1 MNFSWKRNL
10 VVLWIGSFLVSM
22 AYSVSIPFLSIFLH
36 DQLGIESHLEIWT
49 GFIFAITFLCS
60 SLIAPFWGSLAD
72 KYGRRP
78 MMLRAGIC
86 LSLAYFTYFM
96 VQTPLQ
102 LTGAR
107 AMEGLLAG
115 YIPSAIALVA
125 TNTPEEK
132 VGYALG
138 LMSTSNAAASVI
150 GPLVGGLVSH
160 WLGNRNTFFLAG
172 ILVLIA
178 FFIALFWV
186 KEPNFRKSAEKRSS
200 VMQDLKTALSN
211 RKLILMLLM
220 VFVTSTSVMVIEPL
234 LTVYV
239 IQLGS
244 SQGTA
249 SLSSG
254 IIFSAVGIATLIAAP
269 YWGKMGSR
277 IGYNKVLF
285 YGLLG
290 GGIGNLLQIAFH
302 SVAGFGILRFVY
314 GLFFAAVFPALNT
327 AIAQATVPEFRGR
340 AFSLNQMAN
349 QLGLLIGPLLGG
361 LLANVLSIPV
371 VFLINGTL
379 LLGIACFVKI
389 SEGASRRVSDQ
400 RTHQLPE

>member
-1 MNFSWKRNL
+1 
-10 VVLWIGSFLVSM
+10 
-22 AYSVSIPFLSIFLH
+22 
-36 DQLGIESHLEIWT
+36 
-49 GFIFAITFLCS
+49 
-60 SLIAPFWGSLAD
+60 
-72 KYGRRP
+72 
-78 MMLRAGIC
+78 
-86 LSLAYFTYFM
+86 
-96 VQTPLQ
+96 
-102 LTGAR
+102 
-107 AMEGLLAG
+107 
-115 YIPSAIALVA
+115 
-125 TNTPEEK
+125 
-132 VGYALG
+132 
-138 LMSTSNAAASVI
+138 
-150 GPLVGGLVSH
+150 
-160 WLGNRNTFFLAG
+160 
-172 ILVLIA
+172 
-178 FFIALFWV
+178 
-186 KEPNFRKSAEKRSS
+186 
-200 VMQDLKTALSN
+200 
-211 RKLILMLLM
+211 
-220 VFVTSTSVMVIEPL
+220 
-234 LTVYV
+234 VYV